1 MTAKRTPSLMA
12 ATAAAVASRAARI
25 LDPPIEPEVSMTMTS
40 TLPPPEAAL
49 APPANP
55 APLLVPD
62 AEIVTTAL
70 TSLAPSGR
78 YSFWKHSRWKSAISL
93 LLALVALTRTRALD
107 PRGSLGRRFA
117 HGFGSGRCRFN
128 GRCRFSGRPGLGA
141 LDLPRNGL
149 GSLRLR

>member
-25 LDPPIEPEVSMTMTS
+25 LDPPIEPEVSTTMAS
-40 TLPPPEAAL
+40 TLPAPEAAP
-49 APPANP
+49 APPTKP
-55 APLLVPD
+55 APVLVPD

-93 LLALVALTRTRALD
+93 LLALVALDLGRR
-107 PRGSLGRRFA
+107 LGRRFA
-117 HGFGSGRCRFN
+117 HGFRSGRW
-128 GRCRFSGRPGLGA
+128 RFSGRFGLGA

-149 GSLRLR
+149 DSLRR